1 MTSLDEPINV
11 LEDLSNNRKP
21 SNIHHINSKLSC
33 SEIPTS
39 KNKNIELNLKS
50 NNIGSKSNQINS
62 KMKISKRTYNQM
74 IENSKKIVDKEN
86 ISKKEEERKNGSS
99 VKERGGLIKRIKKFG
114 NSNDYTN
121 LILNN
126 NINKSNPISKNN
138 SQNTHKKIIKNKK
151 QTFGSISE
159 YEFYCLCQKQN
170 YAENESE

>member
-1 MTSLDEPINV
+1 M
-11 LEDLSNNRKP
+11 
-21 SNIHHINSKLSC
+21 
-33 SEIPTS
+33 
-39 KNKNIELNLKS
+39 
-50 NNIGSKSNQINS
+50 NS

-170 YAENESE
+170 YAENESINLIENSKCKICKTRFIFICFTLESTMVYEKYKASNLRW